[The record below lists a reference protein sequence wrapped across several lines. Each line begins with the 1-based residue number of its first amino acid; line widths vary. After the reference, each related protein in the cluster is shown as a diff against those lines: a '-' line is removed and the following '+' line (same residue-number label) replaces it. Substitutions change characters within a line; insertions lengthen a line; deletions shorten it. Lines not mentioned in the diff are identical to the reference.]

1 MAKIVYTNYEYFIEN
16 NKLKVSFEPLI
27 EFENMEDEG
36 NSISI
41 GIPRKWID
49 ICSKRS
55 GRMIELFYA
64 PMKLTQVTR
73 ITDYLGVTKFVPR
86 NKKVNEFS
94 FDINGYRYYCG
105 LSEYCEEDYISKDIF
120 FVNEENISLEDISQL
135 LLEMKYSFEDT
146 INNKEKEYILFKNG
160 ISAFAHIECSTERI
174 CLDAVFSTKLNDT
187 NDLSREFD
195 LIDDCFLSVVNCL

>member
-1 MAKIVYTNYEYFIEN
+1 MAKIVYTNYEYFLEN

-64 PMKLTQVTR
+64 SMKLTQVTR
-73 ITDYLGVTKFVPR
+73 ITDYLGVTKFVSG
-86 NKKVNEFS
+86 NKKVNKFS

-120 FVNEENISLEDISQL
+120 FVNEKNISLEDISQL
-135 LLEMKYSFEDT
+135 LLELKYSFEDT

-195 LIDDCFLSVVNCL
+195 LIDNCFLPVVNCL